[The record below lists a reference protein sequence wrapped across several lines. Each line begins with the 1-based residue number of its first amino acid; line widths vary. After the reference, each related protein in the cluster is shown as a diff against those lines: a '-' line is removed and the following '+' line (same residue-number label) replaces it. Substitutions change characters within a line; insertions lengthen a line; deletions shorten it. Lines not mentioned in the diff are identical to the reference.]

1 MTSSLDEALNET
13 LGVIQRALDHIRAG
27 DGAEAELRNV
37 HACLLNIL
45 ELVERDPG
53 IEAACDDL
61 YASAKELALGRD
73 KGARMARLMES
84 SMLRLRERLA
94 HALPRSADMA
104 QSTLPPVGGTQI
116 RQARELLGWPA
127 SYLALHAKISTA
139 AIDKAETGGESAVT
153 GAHWHAILAVLE
165 RAGVEFT
172 AGATESGSVR
182 GIAVISCSNM
192 RMASSVN

>member
-1 MTSSLDEALNET
+1 MTRSLQHALDEALGFIE
-13 LGVIQRALDHIRAG
+13 QALEHIRAG
-27 DGAEAELRNV
+27 EGSDLELQNLR
-37 HACLLNIL
+37 AYLLNIL

-53 IEAACDDL
+53 IEAATDDL
-61 YASAKELALGRD
+61 YAAAKELALGGD
-73 KGARMARLMES
+73 KGTRMARLMES

-104 QSTLPPVGGTQI
+104 QSSPPAVGGTQI

-127 SYLALHAKISTA
+127 SYLALRAKISTA

-153 GAHWHAILAVLE
+153 GAHWQAILAVLE

-172 AGATESGSVR
+172 ADATAGVR
-182 GIAVISCSNM
+182 LSE
-192 RMASSVN
+192 RKK